1 MCDYSLH
8 AVANRPAEVA
18 DRLVSA
24 RFPSTTTKGFASC
37 NDPHV
42 AVCLRPGTEIAFEE
56 NVRIDGWVFRR
67 HVNDRLARFRQI
79 NTGRDQHHD
88 ALEFSN
94 GRIVLVTDL
103 RPGQKAVVLQLPV
116 SQAIE
121 KTRTTAPAAMPRVA
135 RTTP

>member
-1 MCDYSLH
+1 
-8 AVANRPAEVA
+8 VA

-24 RFPSTTTKGFASC
+24 KFPSTTTKGFASFD
-37 NDPHV
+37 DPNV

-56 NVRIDGWVFRR
+56 NARVDGWVFRR
-67 HVNDRLARFRQI
+67 NVKDRLARFRQI
-79 NTGRDQHHD
+79 ELGQYHHHHD

-103 RPGQKAVVLQLPV
+103 KPGQKAIVLQLPV
-116 SQAIE
+116 SQANH
-121 KTRTTAPAAMPRVA
+121 KTKTTAPVAAPRVA